1 MYLGETMLLTKVIM
15 AFPVKEIT
23 MFKVSKDSNMIPRK
37 TKFNLWEHTL
47 NRYLTRIKEIYIYI
61 IYFPYTV
68 KDPMGGH
75 LWDEQKLSIIVAGR

>member
-47 NRYLTRIKEIYIYI
+47 NRYLTRIKEIYIYNI
-61 IYFPYTV
+61 FSLYSERSHGWTPL
-68 KDPMGGH
+68 G
-75 LWDEQKLSIIVAGR
+75 